1 MTFDASTGA
10 ISGTTSAVFA
20 QKSFTVTATDS
31 ASPAQTASF
40 TVAISVTPAV
50 PVLTV
55 SSDGDVVEG
64 SDAVFTVSASP
75 AVSGS
80 VTVSYSVSR
89 TGNLVDSSEVATV
102 SVAFSGSSAKITI
115 PTVADDVVEIDGW
128 VRVSLGA
135 RTGYTVGSAGTATV
149 NISDDDPL
157 LTVAAAGDV
166 TEGTAASFTITAS
179 GRPWLGAVTVNYTLA
194 ATGSFVA
201 AGRLGSKSLTLGTA
215 QTSATVSVPTVQD
228 SAVEADG
235 SVTLTLDAAAANDY
249 SVGTPGSATVNVSDD
264 DGQPQ
269 LSVTAGSDVTEGT
282 AAGFTINASP
292 SASSEVTVHY
302 TVTQSGSYVSSG
314 DRGSQTVALSG
325 GSATVSVPT
334 QADSADEADGSVT
347 VTLNAG
353 SGYRVSNTSNAAT
366 VNVSD
371 DDVPELSVAAGGD
384 VTEGTAAG
392 FTISASPSASSE
404 VTVNYTVTQSGS
416 YVSSGDRGSQ
426 TVALSGGSATVSVPT
441 QADSADEADG
451 SVTVTLNT
459 GSGYSVSNTSSAAT
473 VNVSDDDVPEL
484 SVTAGAAV
492 TEGTAASFT
501 INASP
506 SAASQI
512 TVRYTVTQSGS
523 YVSSSDRGSQT
534 VTLTGASAAVSV
546 PTQADSTDEPD
557 GSVTVT
563 LNTGSGYSVSNTSSA
578 ATVNVSDDDDPPA
591 TVLTV
596 TGGAAVTE
604 GAAASFTVTAAPPTA
619 AATTFGYAV
628 TQQGDFAAPGAT
640 GFKTAT
646 ITGATATVAVA
657 TTDDGAGE
665 AAGWIKVTLR
675 TGNDYSVGTSGVASV
690 PV

>member
-1 MTFDASTGA
+1 M
-10 ISGTTSAVFA
+10 
-20 QKSFTVTATDS
+20 
-31 ASPAQTASF
+31 
-40 TVAISVTPAV
+40 
-50 PVLTV
+50 
-55 SSDGDVVEG
+55 
-64 SDAVFTVSASP
+64 
-75 AVSGS
+75 
-80 VTVSYSVSR
+80 
-89 TGNLVDSSEVATV
+89 
-102 SVAFSGSSAKITI
+102 
-115 PTVADDVVEIDGW
+115 
-128 VRVSLGA
+128 
-135 RTGYTVGSAGTATV
+135 
-149 NISDDDPL
+149 
-157 LTVAAAGDV
+157 
-166 TEGTAASFTITAS
+166 
-179 GRPWLGAVTVNYTLA
+179 
-194 ATGSFVA
+194 
-201 AGRLGSKSLTLGTA
+201 
-215 QTSATVSVPTVQD
+215 
-228 SAVEADG
+228 
-235 SVTLTLDAAAANDY
+235 
-249 SVGTPGSATVNVSDD
+249 
-264 DGQPQ
+264 
-269 LSVTAGSDVTEGT
+269 
-282 AAGFTINASP
+282 
-292 SASSEVTVHY
+292 
-302 TVTQSGSYVSSG
+302 
-314 DRGSQTVALSG
+314 
-325 GSATVSVPT
+325 SVPT
-334 QADSADEADGSVT
+334 QADSADE
-347 VTLNAG
+347 
-353 SGYRVSNTSNAAT
+353 
-366 VNVSD
+366 
-371 DDVPELSVAAGGD
+371 P
-384 VTEGTAAG
+384 
-392 FTISASPSASSE
+392 
-404 VTVNYTVTQSGS
+404 
-416 YVSSGDRGSQ
+416 
-426 TVALSGGSATVSVPT
+426 
-441 QADSADEADG
+441 DG

-459 GSGYSVSNTSSAAT
+459 GSGYTVSNTSSAAT

-646 ITGATATVAVA
+646 ITGATATVTVA
-657 TTDDGAGE
+657 TTDDSAGE

-690 PV
+690 PVNDNDNTNPPPPGSYT